1 MKKIIFYEKTNI
13 CVDYTYKICNYRIIY
28 ATHANNILI
37 ILQKFKGKVQQFKK
51 SFNHFS

>member
-1 MKKIIFYEKTNI
+1 MKKK
-13 CVDYTYKICNYRIIY
+13 CVGYVYMICNYRIIY

-37 ILQKFKGKVQQFKK
+37 ILLKFKGKVQQFKK

>member
-1 MKKIIFYEKTNI
+1 MKKTNK
-13 CVDYTYKICNYRIIY
+13 CVDYTYIICNYIIIY

>member
-1 MKKIIFYEKTNI
+1 MKKTNK
-13 CVDYTYKICNYRIIY
+13 CVDYAYIICNYSIIY

>member
-1 MKKIIFYEKTNI
+1 MKKTKKY
-13 CVDYTYKICNYRIIY
+13 VDYTYIICNYNNIY
-28 ATHANNILI
+28 AIHANNILI